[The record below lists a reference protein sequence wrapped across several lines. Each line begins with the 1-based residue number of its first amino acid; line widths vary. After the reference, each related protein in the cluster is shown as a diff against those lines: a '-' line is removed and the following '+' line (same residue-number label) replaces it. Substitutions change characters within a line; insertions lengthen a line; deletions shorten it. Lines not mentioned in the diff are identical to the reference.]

1 MKVIIDIDVLNPE
14 DVMKSH
20 KGEIIGLMAGIMLS
34 HEKKKHKVEKAVC
47 EELVNILRVELPKA
61 LKEELIEA
69 EAYYYIEE

>member
-20 KGEIIGLMAGIMLS
+20 KGEIIVLMAGIMLS

-69 EAYYYIEE
+69 EAHYYIEE

>member
-34 HEKKKHKVEKAVC
+34 HEKKKA
-47 EELVNILRVELPKA
+47 
-61 LKEELIEA
+61 
-69 EAYYYIEE
+69 